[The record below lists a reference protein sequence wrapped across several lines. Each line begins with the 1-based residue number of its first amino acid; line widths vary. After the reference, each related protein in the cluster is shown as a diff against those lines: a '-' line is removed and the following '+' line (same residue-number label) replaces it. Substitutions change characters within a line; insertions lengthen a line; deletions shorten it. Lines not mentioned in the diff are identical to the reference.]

1 MKLAFSTLGCPE
13 WNIEQ
18 VLDAAAR
25 WGYQAVELRGIQTGI
40 EPDDIVCL
48 SADNRDAT
56 LEAFRKNGIDIC
68 VFGTSVNFHDP
79 QTVEKQYEA
88 ALKAL
93 EFCSQCKIPMM
104 RVFGNKV
111 ELETEQE
118 QLLQIANYL
127 DKLCKEAEKC
137 NLKVLLEV
145 HGNLTTIERLRFVAE
160 RVQSTAF
167 GLIWDVGH
175 THSTY
180 GHAFETFYRALKP
193 WICHVHIK
201 DAVHIDGTMHHLC
214 AVGDGS
220 LPLGEI
226 IDMLESDG
234 YQGYY
239 SLEWEKRWHKEL
251 DEPEKVFPAY
261 VDWMNRR

>member
-18 VLDAAAR
+18 VLEAAKHF
-25 WGYQAVELRGIQTGI
+25 GYQAVELRGIQNGI
-40 EPDDIVCL
+40 EPEEIDCL
-48 SADNRDAT
+48 SVDKRSST
-56 LEAFRKNGIDIC
+56 LKAFRENGIDIC
-68 VFGTSVNFHDP
+68 VFGTSVHFHDP
-79 QTVEKQYEA
+79 LTVEKQYES

-93 EFCSQCKIPMM
+93 EFCVQCQIPMM

-111 ELETEQE
+111 QLETEQE
-118 QLLQIANYL
+118 QLLQIAIYL
-127 DKLCKEAEKC
+127 DRLCKEAEKY
-137 NLKVLLEV
+137 NIKVLLEV

-160 RVQSTAF
+160 RVNSSSF

-180 GHAFETFYRALKP
+180 GRSFEAFYRSLKP
-193 WICHVHIK
+193 WICHIHIK
-201 DAVHIDGTMHHLC
+201 DAVHINGTMDHLC
-214 AVGDGS
+214 EVGQGS
-220 LPLGEI
+220 LPLREI
-226 IDMLESDG
+226 IDMLENDG

-251 DEPEKVFPAY
+251 DEPERVFPAY